1 MNKNKSIRKMFL
13 NIYYQI
19 KIYFEIGYNGGIME
33 ETIDLREYFFILKK
47 KIWVI
52 LLSAVI
58 CGVISGL
65 VSFYV
70 LKPTYEANTTLIVN
84 KEMEDETAQVS
95 TSDDLNFVQKM
106 AVTYGE
112 IIKSK
117 SVIASTINKLNLDMT
132 YEDLSKAVS
141 VTNVENT
148 QIIKISVQNENP
160 RIAATICNTIPEI
173 FSTEAQR
180 IVKASGTEV
189 VDRAIVPEK
198 PIKPNKTINILIAM
212 VLGMMVS
219 VFVIFLREGLNTKIK
234 EPKDIESKLGLPVF
248 GIIPKV

>member
-1 MNKNKSIRKMFL
+1 
-13 NIYYQI
+13 
-19 KIYFEIGYNGGIME
+19 ME

-47 KIWVI
+47 KMWVI
-52 LLSAVI
+52 VLSAVI

-70 LKPTYEANTTLIVN
+70 LKPTYEASTTLIVN
-84 KEMEDETAQVS
+84 KEIENETAQVS

-117 SVIASTINKLNLDMT
+117 SVVTSTINKLNLDMT
-132 YEDLSKAVS
+132 YEDLSEAVS

-160 RIAATICNTIPEI
+160 RVAATICNTIPEI

-189 VDRAIVPEK
+189 VDKAIVPEE
-198 PIKPNKTINILIAM
+198 PIKPNKKMNILIAM
-212 VLGMMVS
+212 VLGIMVS
-219 VFVIFLREGLNTKIK
+219 VFVIFLRQGLNTKIK
-234 EPKDIESKLGLPVF
+234 EPKDIEEKLELPVF

>member
-132 YEDLSKAVS
+132 YEDLSEAVS

-160 RIAATICNTIPEI
+160 RVAATICNAIPEI

-198 PIKPNKTINILIAM
+198 PIKPNKKINILIAM

-219 VFVIFLREGLNTKIK
+219 VFVIFLRQGLNTKIK